1 MKIFYTLFMVVSILS
16 SQTINEQ
23 IQALE
28 EATPTE
34 RVALMNHIKEQLIE
48 MNQNERTETI
58 HLLKAQFH
66 NESRVDEHGHEVLS
80 SEHLSQEQEIHEHQ
94 LGSPP
99 SSVTIQTPTNSNPSI
114 KFKPKPPIT
123 KHFFERNHL
132 QIPIFKQKEPIFHT
146 SSSSV
151 IC

>member
-94 LGSPP
+94 LH
-99 SSVTIQTPTNSNPSI
+99 QHHI
-114 KFKPKPPIT
+114 KVE
-123 KHFFERNHL
+123 ERQEEHEH
-132 QIPIFKQKEPIFHT
+132 QESETSEPHH
-146 SSSSV
+146 SELER
-151 IC
+151 